1 MSTEGNEETAPGLI
15 CLMILYLFFFLGF
28 FQDNLDGDALDL
40 HQASDRHF
48 MLQIALK
55 CADICNPCRPWEV
68 SRAWSLQV
76 RPLQLTFLS
85 FYFFFFGVS
94 IGSQVGP
101 IMSLL
106 MR

>member
-1 MSTEGNEETAPGLI
+1 M
-15 CLMILYLFFFLGF
+15 
-28 FQDNLDGDALDL
+28 DGDALDL